1 MTTIKKLLVVIL
13 AILNM
18 VAFIGLGKIMCVAL
32 IFAYTIT
39 IFVHAVKQYKVVEH
53 DLGVFI
59 LSLSTAFNILKI
71 ATEKEELIEKATLY
85 EPITCAVISA
95 VSLVCFIALYKEK

>member
-18 VAFIGLGKIMCVAL
+18 VALVGVGKNVCAAL
-32 IFAYTIT
+32 LIAYTIT

-59 LSLSTAFNILKI
+59 LSFSVFFNII
-71 ATEKEELIEKATLY
+71 RISWEKEELIDRAILY
-85 EPITCAVISA
+85 EPVTCALVSGI
-95 VSLVCFIALYKEK
+95 SLVCFVIFYKEK